1 MVKISKSIDKKA
13 PIYISGPITSLQKL
27 GEDWRQPF
35 IEAEIGLRRLGFREI
50 YTPVSIAV
58 GVEAMCE
65 ALGRKAEYSDY
76 MKADLEM
83 LLKCRGIL
91 MLRGWEGSKGATLE
105 YQVADALHMEK
116 LYER

>member
-1 MVKISKSIDKKA
+1 MVKINKSTNKSA

-35 IEAEIGLRRLGFREI
+35 IEAEANLRRLGFREI
-50 YTPVSIAV
+50 YTPVGIAV

-65 ALGRKAEYSDY
+65 ALGRRAEYSDY

-83 LLKCRGIL
+83 LLKCKSIL
-91 MLRGWEGSKGATLE
+91 LLRGWEGSKGATLE
-105 YQVADALHMEK
+105 YQVADALRMEK